1 MNSTKSDNKAGLF
14 IRAWYNTLMVRRI
27 IVLEILFVLLWN
39 SGFIGAEYGLPYA
52 GPFTLLFWRYLALTA
67 ILAVLI
73 AGRRGV
79 LRPSSWARAAQ
90 SWLVGIL
97 AHGVWLA
104 CVLIA
109 LDLRVPAGVVALVT
123 ALQPLATGAL
133 SGRVVGERTTLTQW
147 AGLVVG
153 LVGVAVA
160 VGSRAAFVENVW
172 WPAYLVPFGSVVG
185 ITAASLLQRRIAL
198 VSRRPRMPL
207 LDDQFHQCAATTVVM
222 LPGALLLEGFATS
235 WTVPF
240 AATMVWLVLAVS
252 LGAYGLMWLL
262 LEREDATRVASLFYL
277 SPPVTMLMAFATFGD
292 VPSTTDLAGMLL
304 AAAGVW
310 VVHRGAGPSPEP
322 RSN

>member
-1 MNSTKSDNKAGLF
+1 
-14 IRAWYNTLMVRRI
+14 MVQRVV
-27 IVLEILFVLLWN
+27 VLGILFVLLWN

-67 ILAVLI
+67 ILAVI
-73 AGRRGV
+73 VAARRGA
-79 LRPSSWARAAQ
+79 LRPRSWVRAAQ

-133 SGRVVGERTTLTQW
+133 SGHVVGERTTTAQW

-153 LVGVAVA
+153 FAGVALA
-160 VGSRAAFVENVW
+160 VGSRAAYVDDVW
-172 WPAYLVPFGSVVG
+172 WPAYLIPFGSVLG
-185 ITAASLLQRRIAL
+185 ITAASLFQRRIAL
-198 VSRRPRMPL
+198 TSRRPRLPV
-207 LDDQFHQCAATTVVM
+207 LDDQFHQCAATTVAL
-222 LPGALLLEGFATS
+222 LPGAFLLEGFTTN

-240 AATMVWLVLAVS
+240 AATMLWLVLAVS
-252 LGAYGLMWLL
+252 LGAYGLIWLL
-262 LEREDATRVASLFYL
+262 IERQDATRVASLFYL

-292 VPSTTDLAGMLL
+292 VPSATDLGGILL

-310 VVHRGAGPSPEP
+310 IVHRGAVRPA
-322 RSN
+322 